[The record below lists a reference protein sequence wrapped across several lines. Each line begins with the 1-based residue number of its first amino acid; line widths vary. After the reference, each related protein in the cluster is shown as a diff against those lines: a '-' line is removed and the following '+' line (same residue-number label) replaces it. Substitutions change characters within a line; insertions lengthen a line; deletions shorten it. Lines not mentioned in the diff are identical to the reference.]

1 MEPRAPAGDLKETHA
16 STKQSIEKPETP
28 NAGRNAL
35 KFALKTLSSISSSI
49 PFGSVL
55 SGVID
60 PLLDV
65 ADRIEVHEVTAI
77 TRLVFICVFQLTS
90 DNTQGFIELAAR
102 IQLLSPL
109 VSKMA
114 RDKPEQCQPIV
125 EALQA
130 SVLHLR

>member
-1 MEPRAPAGDLKETHA
+1 MEPPAGDLKGTHA
-16 STKQSIEKPETP
+16 STKQNIEKPENP
-28 NAGRNAL
+28 NTGRNAL
-35 KFALKTLSSISSSI
+35 KFALKTLSSISSNI
-49 PFGSVL
+49 PFGLVL

-60 PLLDV
+60 PLLDI
-65 ADRIEVHEVTAI
+65 ADCIEVHEITVI
-77 TRLVFICVFQLTS
+77 TRLVFICVFQLML
-90 DNTQGFIELAAR
+90 DNTQGFVELAAR

-130 SVLHLR
+130 SVIHLL